1 MRNERKASVELR
13 HLRYFYEVAN
23 EMNFTRAA
31 EKLNIAQPPLS
42 KQIKDLEE
50 ELGVQLF
57 ERRPHFLALTPEGTV
72 FKQYAGQI
80 LELADRSK
88 EAVREMGSGLNG
100 TINISAV
107 EGGSTQRML
116 SKWILEFSKDHPA
129 VRFNIW
135 TGSSDEIVTRLRDG
149 LCDFGIGQDIR
160 AAAGIRSVIL
170 YRQNW
175 TAIIPK
181 NLPVAEGEEDSLD
194 ATELLPYDLII
205 PLRED
210 RLDEINSWFRNIE
223 AGMKIKCRYANV
235 RSAYELSRQGVGV
248 SLYPGDA
255 SEVTDSKRDRY
266 VVMKTIRNPKKKV
279 AFMML
284 FNESRILSNVA
295 SEFAKYI
302 RRQDF
307 QS

>member
-1 MRNERKASVELR
+1 MELR
-13 HLRYFYEVAN
+13 HLKYFYEVSN

-31 EKLNIAQPPLS
+31 EKLSIAQPPLS
-42 KQIKDLEE
+42 RQIRDLEE

-57 ERRPHFLALTPEGTV
+57 ERRPHFLGLTPEGTV
-72 FKQYAGQI
+72 FRQYAGQI
-80 LELADRSK
+80 LELADRAK
-88 EAVREMGSGLNG
+88 EAVREMGQGLNG
-100 TINISAV
+100 TIDISAV

-116 SKWILEFSKDHPA
+116 SKWIKEFSETHPA

-135 TGSSDEIVTRLRDG
+135 TGGSDEIVTRLRNG

-160 AAAGIRSVIL
+160 AAAGIRSVTL

-175 TAIIPK
+175 TAIIPRSC
-181 NLPVAEGEEDSLD
+181 PVLSDDQESIDIMD
-194 ATELLPYDLII
+194 LLPYDLII
-205 PLRED
+205 PMRED
-210 RLDEINSWFRNIE
+210 RLDEINSWLKSSETTLKVR
-223 AGMKIKCRYANV
+223 CRYANV
-235 RSAYELSRQGVGV
+235 RSAYELARQGVGI

-255 SEVTDSKRDRY
+255 TEVTDSGRDRY
-266 VVMKTIRNPKKKV
+266 VVMKPIRNPKRKV

-302 RRQDF
+302 RRQEI
-307 QS
+307 